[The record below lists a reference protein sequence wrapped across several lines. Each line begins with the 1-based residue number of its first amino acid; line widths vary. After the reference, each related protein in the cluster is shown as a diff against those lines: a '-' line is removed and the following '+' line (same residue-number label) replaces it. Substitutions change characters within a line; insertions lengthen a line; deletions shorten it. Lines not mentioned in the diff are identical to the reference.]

1 MVERLRRNMDI
12 MDTMDD
18 KPRLPVVLLS
28 IAADSNNSYQ
38 RVTAYASS
46 T

>member
-18 KPRLPVVLLS
+18 KPRLPAVHIVH
-28 IAADSNNSYQ
+28 
-38 RVTAYASS
+38 SS
-46 T
+46 